1 MNAKANSIEILAE
14 GNSDTITRLPPH
26 ALCADKWENPAVP
39 RWAEVIPLIRRA
51 GEDENDNAIRAA
63 SGGAFVAVSIA
74 FPSGYTGEFWETL
87 TSLLL
92 WLCGLLAIG
101 FCLL

>member
-1 MNAKANSIEILAE
+1 MNAKSNSIEILAE

-26 ALCADKWENPAVP
+26 ALCADKWENPAGP
-39 RWAEVIPLIRRA
+39 RWAEVIPLIGRA
-51 GEDENDNAIRAA
+51 KEDENDNAIRAA

-74 FPSGYTGEFWETL
+74 FPSGYAGEFWETL

-92 WLCGLLAIG
+92 WLCGLLAIS

>member
-26 ALCADKWENPAVP
+26 ALCADKWENPAGHE
-39 RWAEVIPLIRRA
+39 WAEVFPLIGRA
-51 GEDENDNAIRAA
+51 KEDENDNAIRAA

-92 WLCGLLAIG
+92 WLCGLLAIS